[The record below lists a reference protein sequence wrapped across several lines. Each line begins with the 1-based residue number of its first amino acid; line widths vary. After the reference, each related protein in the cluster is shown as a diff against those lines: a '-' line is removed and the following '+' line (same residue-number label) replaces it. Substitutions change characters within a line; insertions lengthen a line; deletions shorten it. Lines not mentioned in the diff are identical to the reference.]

1 MLALI
6 ESPYNKTTDAV
17 YSIFHH
23 ARLHFRSARWGGG
36 YVRKPGFHSS
46 VEDNL
51 ASWPD
56 NYSIREAINRR
67 PPTNVGRAFDL
78 TLSDADMVTGTRR
91 LADAVKRDDPRL
103 AGLREFFGTL
113 DGRTV
118 YGRARRGPDEDWY
131 EASADD
137 SHLWHLHG
145 SVFTPFAATWAAL
158 SGIASILIG
167 QSLAD
172 YLAGGIIMEQ
182 NLPQYGDKGTWVGFF
197 QRLVIDRGATLPK
210 YGPDNEYG
218 DEFASALR
226 WWWKNIVKS
235 TWPYD
240 GRKITADVARHL
252 MGLEQKKPPPPVA
265 PTQAQVDAAV
275 AKFLTANPV
284 EVPNGV
290 SVNLGTVT
298 GTLFTRD

>member
-6 ESPYNKTTDAV
+6 DSPYSGTPDAI
-17 YSIFHH
+17 YSVFHH
-23 ARLHFRSARWGGG
+23 TRPVLRSTRWGGG

-51 ASWPD
+51 KSWPD

-78 TLSDADMVTGTRR
+78 TMSDADMITATRR
-91 LADAVKRDDPRL
+91 FADAVKRNDPRL
-103 AGLREFFGTL
+103 QGLREFFGTL

-118 YGRARRGPDEDWY
+118 YGRARRGPDTDWY

-145 SVFTPFAATWAAL
+145 SVFTPYAANWAVL
-158 SGIASILIG
+158 SGLASILIG

-172 YLAGGIIMEQ
+172 YLTGGTMQ
-182 NLPQYGDKGTWVGFF
+182 LDLPAHGDKGTWVGFF
-197 QRLVIDRGATLPK
+197 QRLVIDRGATLPVH
-210 YGPDNEYG
+210 GVDNDYG
-218 DEFASALR
+218 DEFAAALR
-226 WWWKNIVKS
+226 WWWRNIVKS
-235 TWPYD
+235 SSPYD
-240 GRKITADVARHL
+240 GRRITSDVARHL
-252 MGLEQKKPPPPVA
+252 MGLENTG

-284 EVPNGV
+284 KVPTGV
-290 SVNLGTVT
+290 RVNVGTVT
-298 GTLFTRD
+298 GTLTGG

>member
-6 ESPYNKTTDAV
+6 DSPYSGTPDAI
-17 YSIFHH
+17 YSVFHH
-23 ARLHFRSARWGGG
+23 TRAALRSTRWGGG

-51 ASWPD
+51 KSWPD

-78 TLSDADMVTGTRR
+78 TMSDHDMITATRR
-91 LADAVKRDDPRL
+91 FADAVKRNDPRL
-103 AGLREFFGTL
+103 QGLREFFGTL

-118 YGRARRGPDEDWY
+118 YGRARRGPDTDWY

-145 SVFTPFAATWAAL
+145 SVFTPFAANWAVL
-158 SGIASILIG
+158 SGLASILIG

-172 YLAGGIIMEQ
+172 YLTGGTMQ
-182 NLPQYGDKGTWVGFF
+182 LDLPVHGDKGTWVGFF

-210 YGPDNEYG
+210 YGPDNDYG

-226 WWWKNIVKS
+226 WWWRNIVKS
-235 TWPYD
+235 SSPYD
-240 GRKITADVARHL
+240 GRRITSDVARHL
-252 MGLEQKKPPPPVA
+252 MGLENA
-265 PTQAQVDAAV
+265 GPTQAQVDAAV

-284 EVPNGV
+284 QVPTGV
-290 SVNLGTVT
+290 RVNLGTVN
-298 GTLFTRD
+298 GTLTGG

>member
-6 ESPYNKTTDAV
+6 DSPYAKTPDAA
-17 YSIFHH
+17 YSVFHH
-23 ARLHFRSARWGGG
+23 TRQSLRSCRWGGG
-36 YVRKPGFHSS
+36 YVRKPGFHGS
-46 VEDNL
+46 VEDNQ
-51 ASWPD
+51 ASWPN

-67 PPTNVGRAFDL
+67 PPTNVGRAVDL
-78 TLSDADMVTGTRR
+78 TLSDAEMVTGTRR
-91 LADAVKRDDPRL
+91 LADAVKRHDPRL

-118 YGRARRGPDEDWY
+118 YGRARRGPDENWY

-137 SHLWHLHG
+137 THLWHLHL
-145 SVFTPFAATWAAL
+145 SFFTPFADDWAIL
-158 SGIASILIG
+158 SGLVSILIG
-167 QSLAD
+167 QSLAE
-172 YLAGGIIMEQ
+172 YLGGTMQ
-182 NLPQYGDKGTWVGFF
+182 LDMPRHGDRGPWVGFF

-210 YGPDNEYG
+210 YGPDESYG

-240 GRKITADVARHL
+240 GRRITADVARHL
-252 MGLEQKKPPPPVA
+252 MGLERKTPPPPVPVA

-275 AKFLTANPV
+275 AKFLTAHPV